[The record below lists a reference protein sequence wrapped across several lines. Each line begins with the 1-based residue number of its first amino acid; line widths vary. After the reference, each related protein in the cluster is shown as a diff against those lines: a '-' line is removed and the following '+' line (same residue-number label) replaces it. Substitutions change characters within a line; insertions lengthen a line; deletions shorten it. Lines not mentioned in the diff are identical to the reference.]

1 MATSTDLTVAAVVE
15 FDGKFLIVEEYAS
28 GRRVLTQPGGHIEAG
43 ESPEQAV
50 ERETLEESGCH
61 VSCDDLIGAYLWIHP
76 QSRQQYLRLAYRA
89 SYLDV
94 DESLTLDDGIVRR
107 RWLTLDELRSR
118 RAMLRSPAV
127 LQCVRDFTAGRRPAL
142 DIPSN
147 LLSLERDANRIIAV
161 ANHL

>member
-1 MATSTDLTVAAVVE
+1 MAVNTDLTVAAVVE
-15 FDGKFLIVEEYAS
+15 YDGKFLIVEEYAS

-50 ERETLEESGCH
+50 ERETLEESGCQ
-61 VSCDDLIGAYLWIHP
+61 VSCEDLIGVYLWIHP
-76 QSRQQYLRLAYRA
+76 QSRQRYLRLAYRA

-107 RWLTLDELRSR
+107 RWLTLDEIRSR

-127 LQCVRDFTAGRRPAL
+127 LQCVRDFTGGRRAAL
-142 DIPSN
+142 DISSN
-147 LLSLERDANRIIAV
+147 LLSLERDADRIIAV
-161 ANHL
+161 ANRL